1 MEALSALL
9 SILNPILNYLP
20 KDPRT
25 LLRTKTSYSIVK
37 KCGGEYYYFGIKKNV
52 IDILSTQS
60 NFEFLEDT
68 LQLQVNIDGL
78 PLFKSSNHQ
87 FWPILGRVEN
97 IPSKAPF
104 VIGIF
109 SGISKP
115 TSLADF
121 FHDFINEVNEIK
133 ESGVVYQEKLFQV
146 VVSSVICDAATKAF
160 IKNVKQYSGYFGCDK
175 CTQEGEWLGEMT
187 FPEINGLVRTDE
199 SFRLMT
205 QDEHHKGP
213 SPLTEIGLRMVSQVP
228 IDYMHMTCLGVMKR
242 MLLTWM
248 KGPLK
253 NRIASITV
261 QQISTALVHLGPY
274 IPSEFARKPR
284 PLSEIDRWKATE
296 FRQFL
301 LYTGP
306 VVLEQQ
312 LHENLY

>member
-68 LQLQVNIDGL
+68 LQLQVNIDDL

-146 VVSSVICDAATKAF
+146 VVSSVICDAPAKAF
-160 IKNVKQYSGYFGCDK
+160 IKNVKQYSAILVVINVHRKG
-175 CTQEGEWLGEMT
+175 
-187 FPEINGLVRTDE
+187 NGLG
-199 SFRLMT
+199 
-205 QDEHHKGP
+205 K
-213 SPLTEIGLRMVSQVP
+213 
-228 IDYMHMTCLGVMKR
+228 
-242 MLLTWM
+242 
-248 KGPLK
+248 
-253 NRIASITV
+253 
-261 QQISTALVHLGPY
+261 
-274 IPSEFARKPR
+274 
-284 PLSEIDRWKATE
+284 
-296 FRQFL
+296 
-301 LYTGP
+301 
-306 VVLEQQ
+306 
-312 LHENLY
+312 